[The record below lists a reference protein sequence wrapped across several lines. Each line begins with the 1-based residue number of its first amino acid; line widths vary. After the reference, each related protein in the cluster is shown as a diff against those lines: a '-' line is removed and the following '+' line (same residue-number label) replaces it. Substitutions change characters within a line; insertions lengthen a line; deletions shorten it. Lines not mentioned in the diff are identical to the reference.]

1 MQCKAEFSAV
11 ITPCHTIFQDFFL
24 FLYVDLGLKNL
35 IIIIINTENSYDT

>member
-1 MQCKAEFSAV
+1 MS
-11 ITPCHTIFQDFFL
+11 HDLSGFFL